1 MIKDIT
7 FQGIF
12 IMLSG
17 IVFPILSGIISYNNY
32 SVIELLGSGL
42 YFFLIAVLIAAGC
55 RQVTGRVRQQ
65 FRIRDNAL
73 TKILL
78 LSFWGALYSMLMT
91 ALMAYGW
98 IRLSKEAFDWNIIY
112 KACAVSG
119 ILALIFVLGNE
130 IVLLSKERVLD
141 TKIVDQLDKERS
153 FAELSVLTNELD
165 PHFMFN
171 SLITLS
177 HLVTTDAARAQL
189 FIQKLSKVYK
199 YILLNKEREL
209 ISVQKELAFIEDYFF
224 LLQIRHDN
232 KLKLEIEF
240 PQSDQYKNMV
250 LPCALQVLVENAI
263 KHNEFS
269 ETNPL
274 RICVQANGEFI
285 KVTNRISTRSYPENS
300 TRVGLR
306 NLSQR
311 YRIICNK
318 EIAIEQNT
326 TNFTVKLP
334 LITNKS

>member
-7 FQGIF
+7 LHGIL

-17 IVFPILSGIISYNNY
+17 FVFSVLSGIITYNNY

-42 YFFLIAVLIAAGC
+42 YFFLIAMLVAAGC
-55 RQVTGRVRQQ
+55 RRVTGLVRQQ
-65 FRIRDNAL
+65 YRIRDSSVS
-73 TKILL
+73 KILM
-78 LSFWGALYSMLMT
+78 LSFWGALYST
-91 ALMAYGW
+91 IITGLMAYGW
-98 IRLSKEAFDWNIIY
+98 INLSKDPFDWSIIF

-119 ILALIFVLGNE
+119 VLAVIFVLGNE

-153 FAELSVLTNELD
+153 FAELSVLNNELD

-171 SLITLS
+171 SLLTLS
-177 HLVTTDAARAQL
+177 QLITADVTKAQL
-189 FIQKLSKVYK
+189 FIDKLSRVYK

-209 ISVQKELAFIEDYFF
+209 ISLQKELVFIGDYFF

-232 KLKLEIEF
+232 KLKLDLDF
-240 PQSDQYKNMV
+240 RDTDQHKNMV
-250 LPCALQVLVENAI
+250 LPCSLQVLVENAI

-269 ETNPL
+269 ESNPL
-274 RICVQANGEFI
+274 HISVQSNGEYI
-285 KVTNRISTRSYPENS
+285 KVSNRVRPRSYPENS
-300 TRVGLR
+300 TRIGLR

-311 YRIICNK
+311 YRLICNRD
-318 EIAIEQNT
+318 ITIERQKT
-326 TNFTVKLP
+326 LFTVKLP

>member
-7 FQGIF
+7 LQGICILLTGF
-12 IMLSG
+12 
-17 IVFPILSGIISYNNY
+17 VFPFLSGIITYNNY

-42 YFFLIAVLIAAGC
+42 YFFLIAMLVAAGC
-55 RQVTGRVRQQ
+55 QRVTGLVRQQ
-65 FRIRDNAL
+65 FRIRDSAVS
-73 TKILL
+73 KILL
-78 LSFWGALYSMLMT
+78 LSFWGALYST
-91 ALMAYGW
+91 IITGLMAYGW
-98 IRLSKEAFDWNIIY
+98 INLSKEPFDWNIIF

-119 ILALIFVLGNE
+119 ILAVIFVLSNE

-153 FAELSVLTNELD
+153 FAELSVLNSELD

-171 SLITLS
+171 SLLTLS
-177 HLVTTDAARAQL
+177 QLIAVDAKKAQL
-189 FIQKLSKVYK
+189 FIDKLSKVYK

-209 ISVQKELAFIEDYFF
+209 ISLQKELAFIEDYFF

-232 KLKLEIEF
+232 KLKLEINFRETD
-240 PQSDQYKNMV
+240 PHKNMV
-250 LPCALQVLVENAI
+250 LPCSLQVLVENAI

-274 RICVQANGEFI
+274 HIQVHSNGEYI
-285 KVTNRISTRSYPENS
+285 KVSNRVRLRSFPENS
-300 TRVGLR
+300 TNVGLR

-311 YRIICNK
+311 YRLICNRD
-318 EIAIEQNT
+318 ITIEQQKSL
-326 TNFTVKLP
+326 FTVKLP